1 MKEILGTLTRVVARA
16 SFFRRPSI
24 PSLKYSIGTL
34 CPKGMV
40 KMQEREREFHELSD
54 EKGNWIHEL
63 SDEKGKENYHSAFG
77 RYNFEVTPLL
87 NH

>member
-1 MKEILGTLTRVVARA
+1 
-16 SFFRRPSI
+16 
-24 PSLKYSIGTL
+24 
-34 CPKGMV
+34 MV
-40 KMQEREREFHELSD
+40 KMQEREQEFHELSD

-63 SDEKGKENYHSAFG
+63 SDEKGKENYHSVFG

>member
-40 KMQEREREFHELSD
+40 KMQEREQEF
-54 EKGNWIHEL
+54 HEL
-63 SDEKGKENYHSAFG
+63 SDEKGKENYHSVFG